1 MKIRNSAVF
10 GSALG
15 GFTVGTVL
23 ALAYVCSGASLP
35 LLREG
40 WLRVVLYPGYLVGYH
55 TFDLLGYSAAVS
67 LACLAVGFAYSAVAS
82 AIASTLHKVVL
93 LAPTQRLQLGSA
105 HSKQPKQLRRSRC

>member
-15 GFTVGTVL
+15 GFTVGTVM
-23 ALAYVCSGASLP
+23 ALACVCSGASLP

-40 WLRVVLYPGYLVGYH
+40 WARVALYPGYLVGYH

-67 LACLAVGFAYSAVAS
+67 LACLTVGFAYSAVAS
-82 AIASTLHKVVL
+82 AIATTLSKVVL
-93 LAPTQRLQLGSA
+93 LGATEGSA
-105 HSKQPKQLRRSRC
+105 ARK